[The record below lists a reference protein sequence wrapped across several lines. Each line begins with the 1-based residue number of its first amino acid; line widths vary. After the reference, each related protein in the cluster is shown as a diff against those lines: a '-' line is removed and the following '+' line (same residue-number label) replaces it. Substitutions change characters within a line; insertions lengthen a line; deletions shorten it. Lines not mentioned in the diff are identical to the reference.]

1 MLRILHVDDNEIN
14 MQVMDQILRVLGHE
28 PVGVCS
34 GVEAYEL
41 IESSPFDVVLT
52 DYHMPDV
59 SGLDVLKNIRA
70 LRQAW
75 RNTPVVVVTADV
87 MSFSAPQLR
96 AMGFAGAL
104 AKPVTVTAVRKI
116 LDKVTG
122 QNADPAAF
130 VGDGFARA
138 S

>member
-1 MLRILHVDDNEIN
+1 MLRVLHVDDNEIN

-34 GVEAYEL
+34 GTDAYDL
-41 IESSPFDVVLT
+41 IETTPFDLVMT

-59 SGLDVLKNIRA
+59 SGLDVLRNIRA
-70 LRQAW
+70 LRQDW
-75 RNTPVVVVTADV
+75 RTTPVVVVTADV

-104 AKPVTVTAVRKI
+104 AKPVTVTAVQRI
-116 LDKVTG
+116 LDRVRDDQTE
-122 QNADPAAF
+122 F
-130 VGDGFARA
+130 VGEGFARA
-138 S
+138 RA

>member
-1 MLRILHVDDNEIN
+1 MLRILHVDDNDIN

-34 GVEAYEL
+34 GIDAYDL
-41 IESSPFDVVLT
+41 IETTPFDLVLT

-70 LRQAW
+70 LRQDW
-75 RNTPVVVVTADV
+75 RTTPVVVVTADV
-87 MSFSAPQLR
+87 MSFSAQQLH

-104 AKPVTVTAVRKI
+104 AKPVTVTAVQRI
-116 LDKVTG
+116 LDRVLDDQAEFLG
-122 QNADPAAF
+122 E
-130 VGDGFARA
+130 GFARA
-138 S
+138 RA

>member
-1 MLRILHVDDNEIN
+1 MLRILHVDDNDIN

-34 GVEAYEL
+34 GIEAYDL
-41 IESSPFDVVLT
+41 IETTPFDLVLT

-70 LRQAW
+70 LRQDW
-75 RNTPVVVVTADV
+75 RTTPVVVVTADV
-87 MSFSAPQLR
+87 MSFSAQQLK

-104 AKPVTVTAVRKI
+104 AKPVTVTAVQRI
-116 LDKVTG
+116 LDRVLAH
-122 QNADPAAF
+122 QAEF
-130 VGDGFARA
+130 VGEGFARA
-138 S
+138 SA

>member
-1 MLRILHVDDNEIN
+1 MLRILHVDDNDIN

-34 GVEAYEL
+34 GIEAYDL
-41 IESSPFDVVLT
+41 IETTPFDLVLT

-70 LRQAW
+70 LRQDW
-75 RNTPVVVVTADV
+75 RTTPVVVVTADV
-87 MSFSAPQLR
+87 MSFSAQQLK

-104 AKPVTVTAVRKI
+104 AKPVTVTAVQRI
-116 LDKVTG
+116 LDRIL
-122 QNADPAAF
+122 ADQAEF
-130 VGDGFARA
+130 IGEGFARA
-138 S
+138 SA